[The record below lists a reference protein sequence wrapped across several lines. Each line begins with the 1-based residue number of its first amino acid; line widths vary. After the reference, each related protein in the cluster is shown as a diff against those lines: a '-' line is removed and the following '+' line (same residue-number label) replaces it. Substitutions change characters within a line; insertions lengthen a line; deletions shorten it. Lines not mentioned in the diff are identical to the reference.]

1 MFQSFYDT
9 MIAEDRWMLIPKGLG
24 TTLLIAFCAIIIGSI
39 LGCIPQCGFSV
50 LASNLY
56 SGGIITLGTLIAVFL
71 ATSDEAILILLQSPN
86 A

>member
-39 LGCIPQCGFSV
+39 LGCIFALFKISKNKV
-50 LASNLY
+50 VN
-56 SGGIITLGTLIAVFL
+56 LIAIVYVTL
-71 ATSDEAILILLQSPN
+71 SR
-86 A
+86 